1 MVVALVCLRHVS
13 PESFIN
19 ETMSQ
24 QSAPNSIEVSVVM
37 PCLNEAETLKICI
50 SKALCFLKENNV
62 VGEVI
67 VADNGSRDGSI
78 KIAEAAGARVVLVA
92 PKGYGNALMEGI
104 SAARG
109 RFIIM
114 GDADDSYDFSSLMP
128 FIEKLREG
136 SDLVMGNR
144 FRGGIAP
151 GAMPPLHRYL
161 GNPVLSGLGRLF
173 FRCSVG
179 DFHCGL
185 RGLSYEAFQRMK
197 LQTTGM
203 EFASEMVVK
212 AVMRGMK
219 ISEVPTTLSP
229 DGRTRPPHL
238 RSWRDGWR
246 HLRFMLLFSPNWLFF
261 YPGLLLM
268 LIGLGVGGWLL
279 PEARKLGQ
287 ATLDLNTL
295 AYSALA
301 VLLGFQSVLF
311 ALFTRTFAS
320 SQGLGQESN
329 LLIRL
334 YRYVK
339 LETGLIFGVLLV
351 FLGLGSSILVTLSWK
366 EIGFGEL
373 NPSEVLRQFIPSIL
387 AIALGFQIIFGS
399 FFLSVLG
406 LKRKGGGG

>member
-1 MVVALVCLRHVS
+1 
-13 PESFIN
+13 
-19 ETMSQ
+19 MSQ

-37 PCLNEAETLKICI
+37 PCLNEAETLKACI
-50 SKALCFLKENNV
+50 SKALCCFKENNID
-62 VGEVI
+62 GEVVI
-67 VADNGSRDGSI
+67 ADNGSKDGSI
-78 KIAEAAGARVVLVA
+78 KIAESAGARVVLVEL
-92 PKGYGNALMEGI
+92 KGYGNALMEGI
-104 SAARG
+104 SAAKG
-109 RFIIM
+109 KFVIM

-320 SQGLGQESN
+320 TQGLGQESN

-339 LETGLIFGVLLV
+339 LETGLIFGGLLV

-373 NPSEVLRQFIPSIL
+373 NPSEVLRQVIPSIL

>member
-1 MVVALVCLRHVS
+1 
-13 PESFIN
+13 
-19 ETMSQ
+19 MSQ

-37 PCLNEAETLKICI
+37 PCLNEAETLKACI
-50 SKALCFLKENNV
+50 SKALCCFKENNID
-62 VGEVI
+62 GEVI
-67 VADNGSRDGSI
+67 IADNGSKDGSI
-78 KIAEAAGARVVLVA
+78 KIAESAGARVVLVEL
-92 PKGYGNALMEGI
+92 KGYGNALMEGI

-320 SQGLGQESN
+320 TQGLGQESN

-339 LETGLIFGVLLV
+339 LETGLIFGGLLV

-373 NPSEVLRQFIPSIL
+373 NPSEVLRQVIPSIL

>member
-1 MVVALVCLRHVS
+1 
-13 PESFIN
+13 
-19 ETMSQ
+19 MSQ
-24 QSAPNSIEVSVVM
+24 QSTPNSIEVSVVM
-37 PCLNEAETLKICI
+37 PCLNEAETLKACI
-50 SKALCFLKENNV
+50 SKALCCFKENNID
-62 VGEVI
+62 GEVVI
-67 VADNGSRDGSI
+67 ADNGSKDGSI
-78 KIAEAAGARVVLVA
+78 KIAESAGARVVLVEL
-92 PKGYGNALMEGI
+92 KGYGNALMEGI
-104 SAARG
+104 SAAKG
-109 RFIIM
+109 KFVIM

-311 ALFTRTFAS
+311 ALFTRTFVS
-320 SQGLGQESN
+320 TQGLGQESN

-339 LETGLIFGVLLV
+339 LETGLIFGGLLV

-373 NPSEVLRQFIPSIL
+373 NPSEVLRQVIPSIL